1 MTDWISQHIKLLLLG
16 AAIVLGLIVPYV
28 VSSFILR
35 TMTLA
40 LIYGLY
46 AMSINLLARGGLITL
61 GHGAMFGAAAYAVGY
76 VSTKMQG
83 GYLKQIGVAIVVA
96 MLICALYGIMA
107 MRTKAG
113 YFIMVTLAQGMI
125 VYGLAYSLQPITGG
139 ENGLPGVFRPTWMQQ
154 TWQYY
159 YVTLVVLLA
168 CTVLIYI
175 IARSPFGLAL
185 RGLEASETRL
195 EMLGYNPTLHK
206 FYGFMLAGFFGAI
219 AGILFVYNN
228 EYVSPSSAAFLT
240 SAYGVLMIILGGI
253 GTMSGPLFGAFVI
266 VFIQNWLS
274 VYMERW
280 PTVLGLIFVGVILFA
295 RNGFVGGVSRLWNN
309 WQLSR
314 ARSSSAGQ
322 ADESTIRNDPE
333 SDAVVP
339 G

>member
-1 MTDWISQHIKLLLLG
+1 MDWIVARIRLILLV
-16 AAIVLGLIVPYV
+16 AAIVVGLIVPYV

-35 TMTLA
+35 TVTLA
-40 LIYGLY
+40 LIYGLF

-61 GHGAMFGAAAYAVGY
+61 GHGAMFGTAAYTVGY
-76 VSTKMQG
+76 VATEMQG
-83 GYLKQIGVAIVVA
+83 GYLEQIGIALVVA
-96 MLICALYGIMA
+96 MILCAIYGVMA

-125 VYGLAYSLQPITGG
+125 IYGLAYSLQPITGG
-139 ENGLPGVFRPTWMQQ
+139 ENGIPGVFRPMWMKA

-159 YVTLVVLLA
+159 YVTLIVLVICA
-168 CTVLIYI
+168 MAIFV

-219 AGILFVYNN
+219 SGILFVYNN
-228 EYVSPSSAAFLT
+228 AFVSPSSAAFLT

-274 VYMERW
+274 VYVERW

-309 WQLSR
+309 WLA
-314 ARSSSAGQ
+314 ARSKTPPDAPG
-322 ADESTIRNDPE
+322 EISTRPASE
-333 SDAVVP
+333 SDPVTSS
-339 G
+339 